1 VLFFLPLLEG
11 ELSKHLNSS
20 KKEDTQE
27 SSSDV
32 DDSEEWSRNS
42 EDSKDSDSEYE
53 DSHPQKK
60 KIKAEVNEE
69 APSTSC
75 PSAINAEG
83 HQVSLGDPR
92 PDFQTKYTRV
102 LATSYR
108 IAIFTVLPWC
118 WCHGLTG
125 SLTSTVL

>member
-1 VLFFLPLLEG
+1 
-11 ELSKHLNSS
+11 LNSS

-32 DDSEEWSRNS
+32 DDSEEWSGNS

-60 KIKAEVNEE
+60 KIKAEVTEE

-75 PSAINAEG
+75 QRRSGRRN
-83 HQVSLGDPR
+83 
-92 PDFQTKYTRV
+92 
-102 LATSYR
+102 
-108 IAIFTVLPWC
+108 
-118 WCHGLTG
+118 
-125 SLTSTVL
+125 

>member
-75 PSAINAEG
+75 PSAI
-83 HQVSLGDPR
+83 QD
-92 PDFQTKYTRV
+92 QTSKRNTRV
-102 LATSYR
+102 YWRLHTGLQYSR
-108 IAIFTVLPWC
+108 C
-118 WCHGLTG
+118 CHGAG
-125 SLTSTVL
+125 AMA

>member
-1 VLFFLPLLEG
+1 MELQGRRQWNRRRLHSGQQPVVSFFLPLLEG

-60 KIKAEVNEE
+60 KIKAEVTET
-69 APSTSC
+69 PSFRSSWT
-75 PSAINAEG
+75 
-83 HQVSLGDPR
+83 PR
-92 PDFQTKYTRV
+92 IGK
-102 LATSYR
+102 ACISYFVRR
-108 IAIFTVLPWC
+108 IPLKNLF
-118 WCHGLTG
+118 
-125 SLTSTVL
+125 